1 MRYFHISGLSVCLY
15 SVYYYCYCCAHLTSR
30 FLPAVSSRSWTLHTV
45 ATLEKYQ
52 KYNLP
57 KSCRILYFHLP
68 HLDPVCL
75 DDDGVV
81 GAGGS
86 AGVGEGPEV
95 GEEGGDRVETQ
106 ESHHQEPHPHH

>member
-1 MRYFHISGLSVCLY
+1 M
-15 SVYYYCYCCAHLTSR
+15 SVYYYCCAHLTSR
-30 FLPAVSSRSWTLHTV
+30 FLPAIASGSWTLHTV

-52 KYNLP
+52 KKTFL
-57 KSCRILYFHLP
+57 KAAEYFNFISP
-68 HLDPVCL
+68 DLDPVRL

-106 ESHHQEPHPHH
+106 ESHHQEPHRHHWIFLGV